1 MERIENGYT
10 AAQSSTK
17 GDIQDVDNADSLI
30 KFFSFLQIT
39 EKGTE
44 AAAATSGFSFYLG
57 PMFTVTFDRP
67 FFLFIYDALNKVSGL
82 MDANKRNL
90 SLSLIKVVIFWAR
103 VVDPE
108 PLAAVLTN

>member
-10 AAQSSTK
+10 AAQSSTE

-30 KFFSFLQIT
+30 NCFSFLQIT

-67 FFLFIYDALNKVSGL
+67 FFLFIYDALNKVRG
-82 MDANKRNL
+82 
-90 SLSLIKVVIFWAR
+90 
-103 VVDPE
+103 
-108 PLAAVLTN
+108 

>member
-1 MERIENGYT
+1 VTGI
-10 AAQSSTK
+10 SS
-17 GDIQDVDNADSLI
+17 L
-30 KFFSFLQIT
+30 FSGKPSRDFEPLTDGWKELKMDTLQHKAVLKIT

-67 FFLFIYDALNKVSGL
+67 FFLFIYDALNKV
-82 MDANKRNL
+82 
-90 SLSLIKVVIFWAR
+90 VIFWAR